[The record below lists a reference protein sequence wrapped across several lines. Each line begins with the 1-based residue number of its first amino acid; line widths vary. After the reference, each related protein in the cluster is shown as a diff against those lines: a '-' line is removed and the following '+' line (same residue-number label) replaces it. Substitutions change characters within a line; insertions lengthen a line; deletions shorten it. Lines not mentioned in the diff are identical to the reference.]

1 MNRIKTA
8 TKILTLLLSICMLLA
23 VFASCATEA
32 ADTPEDSTD
41 SASDSQPTVEATEE
55 EIEFEVPVQNFDR
68 EMRCL
73 GWSSSSTTQYC
84 GEENSDD
91 AVLRTIYERNKA
103 VEEHL
108 GFEYSWTYENG
119 SYGQRENFCKTIEAN
134 SQGGTSFDAVV
145 CYNLNPGLIASK
157 GLAANL
163 YEGDYLNL
171 SAPWWPQTLI
181 SDAMVNNIIYSVVEA
196 NDYGLLKNIMAMFF
210 NNSMLE
216 ASNIESPYDL
226 VAKNEWTLEKFSM
239 LVKDL
244 YRDNGDNVLETAYDT
259 FGYCGATAAKMDC
272 WFFALGFR
280 YTKVENDEVLHMID
294 VESFS
299 TYVDTMVDFFESDS
313 AVNYDTAQNKMFLE
327 ERAYFYSTGLFLT
340 NEIAQH
346 EANIDYGVVPLPK
359 LNDQQDRYYTMVHN
373 THDAWIVPFD
383 CKNLDE
389 SSAVLETS
397 AYEAYKN
404 IGPVYFDTYVKLRY
418 APDERLAEMY
428 DLIRESVVFDFS
440 YLYKSAYQ
448 TNPSDTVKNCIND
461 PTKEW
466 ASVYATYKDQWQT
479 SFESFVALYQKK

>member
-1 MNRIKTA
+1 MKHVTI
-8 TKILTLLLSICMLLA
+8 TKLLTLLLSLCMILA
-23 VFASCATEA
+23 ALASCATENVEA
-32 ADTPEDSTD
+32 SSQATDTGTD
-41 SASDSQPTVEATEE
+41 SHPTVESTEE
-55 EIEFEVPVQNFDR
+55 LFAFEVPQLNFNR

-84 GEENSDD
+84 GEEASDD
-91 AVLRTIYERNKA
+91 AVLRTIYERNRA

-134 SQGGTSFDAVV
+134 SQGGTPFDAVV
-145 CYNLNPGLIASK
+145 CYNLNPGLIATK

-181 SDAMVNNIIYSVVEA
+181 SDAMVNNTIYSVVEA

-210 NNSMLE
+210 NNKMLE
-216 ASNIESPYDL
+216 AAGIESPYNM
-226 VAKNEWTLEKFSM
+226 VASDDWTLEKFSA
-239 LVKDL
+239 LIKNLYKDN
-244 YRDNGDNVLETAYDT
+244 DGNNVVDTGYDT

-280 YTKVENDEVLHMID
+280 YTTVEDDKIIDKID

-299 TYVDTMVDFFESDS
+299 TYVDTMVNFFESDS
-313 AVNYDTAQNKMFLE
+313 AVNYDTTQNKMFLE

-340 NEIAQH
+340 NDIAAT
-346 EANIDYGVVPLPK
+346 EVVLDYGVVPLPK
-359 LNDQQDRYYTMVHN
+359 LNDQQTRYYTMVHN
-373 THDAWIVPFD
+373 THDAWVVPFD
-383 CKNLDE
+383 CKSLDE

-397 AYEAYKN
+397 AYEAYEN
-404 IGPVYFDTYVKLRY
+404 IGPMYFDTYVKLRY

-440 YLYKSAYQ
+440 YLYKSAYK

-461 PTKEW
+461 PSKKW
-466 ASVYATYKDQWQT
+466 IGVYETYKDQWQD

>member
-1 MNRIKTA
+1 MKHVKV
-8 TKILTLLLSICMLLA
+8 TKLLTLLLSFCMILTVL
-23 VFASCATEA
+23 ASCATEDTQDPA
-32 ADTPEDSTD
+32 ESADTDLDSD
-41 SASDSQPTVEATEE
+41 LTVESTEE
-55 EIEFEVPVQNFDR
+55 LIDFEVPQLNFDR

-91 AVLRTIYERNKA
+91 TVLRTIYERNRT
-103 VEEHL
+103 VEGHL
-108 GFEYSWTYENG
+108 SFEYSWTYENG

-145 CYNLNPGLIASK
+145 CYNLNPGLIAAK

-163 YEGDYLNL
+163 YEGTYLNL

-181 SDAMVNNIIYSVVEA
+181 SDAMVNNIIYSAVEA

-210 NNSMLE
+210 NNTMLE
-216 ASNIESPYDL
+216 EAKIESPYDL
-226 VAKNEWTLEKFSM
+226 VAKDEWTLEKFSV
-239 LVKDL
+239 LIKDL
-244 YRDNGDNVLETAYDT
+244 YRDDGNNVVETAYDT

-280 YTKVENDEVLHMID
+280 YTKVENNEVLHMID
-294 VESFS
+294 VENFS
-299 TYVDTMVDFFESDS
+299 TYVDTMVNFFESDS
-313 AVNYDTAQNKMFLE
+313 AVNYDTVQNKMFLE

-340 NEIAQH
+340 NDIAAT
-346 EANIDYGVVPLPK
+346 EVVLNYGVVPLPK
-359 LNDQQDRYYTMVHN
+359 LNDQQNRYYTMVHN
-373 THDAWIVPFD
+373 THDAWVVPFD

-440 YLYKSAYQ
+440 YLYKTAYT
-448 TNPSDTVKNCIND
+448 TNPSDTVKSCIND
-461 PTKEW
+461 TTQKW
-466 ASVYATYKDQWQT
+466 AGVHATYKDQWQA
-479 SFESFVALYQKK
+479 SFESFVALYQKN